1 MPKFLSYIVAKRMNK
16 ISIRFP
22 KNVSNKL
29 TNRLGIANNTIHKK
43 SNNEINP
50 TIRLIFLREN
60 NVFNE
65 KDIIYISI
73 LYYKKIKMK
82 PLKKNLYTIV
92 DKE

>member
-1 MPKFLSYIVAKRMNK
+1 MPKFLSYIVAKIMNK

-60 NVFNE
+60 NVSNE
-65 KDIIYISI
+65 KDIIYIYI
-73 LYYKKIKMK
+73 IFIIIKK
-82 PLKKNLYTIV
+82 LK
-92 DKE
+92 

>member
-1 MPKFLSYIVAKRMNK
+1 MNK

-29 TNRLGIANNTIHKK
+29 TNRPGIANNTIHRKM
-43 SNNEINP
+43 NNAINP

-60 NVFNE
+60 NVPNE
-65 KDIIYISI
+65 KDISI
-73 LYYKKIKMK
+73 LYLYYIYNYKKIKLK